1 MAGSEG
7 SFVAHPVAS
16 VERFLRVIRTPTLRL
31 RCGHFRSHFRSHSR
45 LAFCKI
51 YSATDSGGMFDR

>member
-1 MAGSEG
+1 MDGSEG

-16 VERFLRVIRTPTLRL
+16 VERVLRAIQMPTLIL
-31 RCGHFRSHFRSHSR
+31 GGGLVCSHFRSPSR

-51 YSATDSGGMFDR
+51 YSATDS